1 MMLGTMISTG
11 SKQILQLGCRNI
23 SYLKGRS
30 CAPLHRFVHLQ
41 QSHQSNNRFLS
52 SSATVVEA
60 EEPSTRT
67 YEELISNRNNPSEEN
82 HDDKPV
88 VQKKKKKFTYGHIR
102 WINREKEYAII
113 RDEVS
118 NEKIYLN
125 FRYIDT
131 SETARLNAKY
141 IQPVFNS
148 GTRVRFQVRP
158 NPNGSGAMTAYDVQR
173 WNGNKIPLL
182 HYKDA
187 LQIALKA
194 RAWLGHRCY
203 EILDEEEDAAAI
215 SEKIRIAYEET
226 NKSTEWARSQLVD
239 SNNIIRECKA
249 ELGNEVFDILENIYQ
264 IDDVERRVEEA
275 FVRCERTLN
284 ELELLG
290 VREEGKES
298 LDRK

>member
-11 SKQILQLGCRNI
+11 SKQILLQLGCRNI

-30 CAPLHRFVHLQ
+30 CAPLYRFPSQ
-41 QSHQSNNRFLS
+41 QSQQSNNRFVS
-52 SSATVVEA
+52 SSAAVIEV
-60 EEPSTRT
+60 EEPSKRT
-67 YEELISNRNNPSEEN
+67 YGEIISNRNKPSEA

-88 VQKKKKKFTYGHIR
+88 QKKEEFTYGHIR

-131 SETARLNAKY
+131 SKAAQINAKY
-141 IQPVFNS
+141 INPIFNS
-148 GTRVRFQVRP
+148 GTRVRFKVRSDL
-158 NPNGSGAMTAYDVQR
+158 GGARTAYDVQR

-182 HYKDA
+182 HYKHA
-187 LQIALKA
+187 LKIALKA

-203 EILDEEEDAAAI
+203 EILDEGEDAAAI
-215 SEKIRIAYEET
+215 SEKIRTAYEES
-226 NKSTEWARSQLVD
+226 NKSTEWARRQLLVR
-239 SNNIIRECKA
+239 SNYIIRECKA
-249 ELGNEVFDILENIYQ
+249 ELGSEVFDILENIYQ
-264 IDDVERRVEEA
+264 IDDVERRIEEA
-275 FVRCERTLN
+275 FSRCEKTLN

-290 VREEGKES
+290 VREEEQES

>member
-1 MMLGTMISTG
+1 MLGTMISTC
-11 SKQILQLGCRNI
+11 SKQMLLQLGCRNI

-30 CAPLHRFVHLQ
+30 CAPLNRFVHLQ

-52 SSATVVEA
+52 SSAAVI
-60 EEPSTRT
+60 EEDESAQRT
-67 YEELISNRNNPSEEN
+67 YEELIINRNNKPSEEEQ
-82 HDDKPV
+82 DEKPI
-88 VQKKKKKFTYGHIR
+88 VQKKKKFTYGHIR

-131 SETARLNAKY
+131 NETAQINAKY
-141 IQPVFNS
+141 IQPVFSS

-173 WNGNKIPLL
+173 WNGKKIPLL

-187 LQIALKA
+187 LKIALKA

-215 SEKIRIAYEET
+215 SEKIRIAYEES
-226 NKSTEWARSQLVD
+226 NKSTEWARRQLVD

-275 FVRCERTLN
+275 FVRCERTLK

-290 VREEGKES
+290 VREEEQES
-298 LDRK
+298 LD